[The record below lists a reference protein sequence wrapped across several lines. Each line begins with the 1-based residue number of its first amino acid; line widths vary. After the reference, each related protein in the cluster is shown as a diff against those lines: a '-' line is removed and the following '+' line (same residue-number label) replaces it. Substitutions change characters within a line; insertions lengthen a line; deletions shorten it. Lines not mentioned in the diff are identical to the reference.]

1 MSTLK
6 SIFPLSWK
14 YANDLGSLIVGIL
27 VHIVVEV
34 LVGALISLA
43 GMITGWIPVIGS
55 LIGWALGIV
64 SSLLG
69 IYIFVGIV
77 LLILV
82 FLKILKG

>member
-6 SIFPLSWK
+6 SIFPMSWK
-14 YANDLGSLIVGIL
+14 YAGSVGSLIVGIL
-27 VHIVVEV
+27 VHLVVEV

-69 IYIFVGIV
+69 IYIFAGII

-82 FLKILKG
+82 FLKVLKD